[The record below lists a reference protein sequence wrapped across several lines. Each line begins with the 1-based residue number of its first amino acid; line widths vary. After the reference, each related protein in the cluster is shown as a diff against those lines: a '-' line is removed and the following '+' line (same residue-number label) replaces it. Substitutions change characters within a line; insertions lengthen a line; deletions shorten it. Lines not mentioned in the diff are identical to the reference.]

1 MDKIELRQVLR
12 KKPKKELIELID
24 IFSKECPHFKFNF
37 DVRKPNKELLASRLG
52 SILLNLREEYPN
64 EQNFCIEILS
74 EKKLERSQTNKEKDN
89 IKTIQIIKS
98 IPFNPQKICKH
109 FHTILTED
117 NNFINLWHEDR
128 QYFGF
133 SSLLRINDLG
143 IPEDVEKCLYE
154 RIFISSQSD
163 WDKEMLV
170 KYARYQLDIW
180 EIEFNKILENLNKE
194 EIEVVL
200 ALNYIFQSLVAN
212 MEKRNEKINYNYDD
226 IPLLK
231 RVCLAQYLKLLN
243 KKNCSD
249 DQLDE
254 LAEMINDVIEHKIID
269 SNIKLLPW
277 SDFE

>member
-12 KKPKKELIELID
+12 KKPKKELIELIN

-37 DVRKPNKELLASRLG
+37 DVVKPNKELLASRLG

-64 EQNFCIEILS
+64 EQNFCVEILS

-143 IPEDVEKCLYE
+143 IPEDIENCLYE
-154 RIFISSQSD
+154 RIFNSDQND

-170 KYARYQLDIW
+170 KYAGINW
-180 EIEFNKILENLNKE
+180 
-194 EIEVVL
+194 
-200 ALNYIFQSLVAN
+200 IFG
-212 MEKRNEKINYNYDD
+212 K
-226 IPLLK
+226 
-231 RVCLAQYLKLLN
+231 
-243 KKNCSD
+243 
-249 DQLDE
+249 
-254 LAEMINDVIEHKIID
+254 
-269 SNIKLLPW
+269 
-277 SDFE
+277 

>member
-1 MDKIELRQVLR
+1 M
-12 KKPKKELIELID
+12 
-24 IFSKECPHFKFNF
+24 
-37 DVRKPNKELLASRLG
+37 
-52 SILLNLREEYPN
+52 
-64 EQNFCIEILS
+64 
-74 EKKLERSQTNKEKDN
+74 
-89 IKTIQIIKS
+89 
-98 IPFNPQKICKH
+98 
-109 FHTILTED
+109 
-117 NNFINLWHEDR
+117 
-128 QYFGF
+128 
-133 SSLLRINDLG
+133 
-143 IPEDVEKCLYE
+143 
-154 RIFISSQSD
+154 
-163 WDKEMLV
+163 
-170 KYARYQLDIW
+170 DIW

-194 EIEVVL
+194 EIEVIL
-200 ALNYIFQSLVAN
+200 ALNYIFQSLIAN